1 MGASRDLTCWRVT
14 YTGHSLSENAVSRYR
29 FAMNHPV
36 DTPDSL
42 PDWIMPWP
50 TFEVDW
56 ARAALMIID
65 YQNYSSSPDC
75 GLIPMIVERHPKV
88 AEYYVPRVRES
99 IVSTRR
105 LLDSF
110 RQLKREV
117 IFTRHGALLPDGRD
131 MIERRQRRDADAR
144 DQSDRPTLWS
154 KGSVEHQIVEQLAPL
169 DHELIIDKNASS
181 PFNGSGI
188 DQILR
193 NLQLDTL
200 VMAGMATDMCVETTA
215 RDAADRGYNVI
226 VVEDAVATFFE
237 RHHHAALSAMS
248 RVYTQVWTTN
258 RVLSQLTL

>member
-1 MGASRDLTCWRVT
+1 
-14 YTGHSLSENAVSRYR
+14 
-29 FAMNHPV
+29 MNHPV

-117 IFTRHGALLPDGRD
+117 IFTRHGALLIQRPITRGVG
-131 MIERRQRRDADAR
+131 RRDD
-144 DQSDRPTLWS
+144 
-154 KGSVEHQIVEQLAPL
+154 
-169 DHELIIDKNASS
+169 IIAKITTQ
-181 PFNGSGI
+181 P
-188 DQILR
+188 
-193 NLQLDTL
+193 
-200 VMAGMATDMCVETTA
+200 ATA
-215 RDAADRGYNVI
+215 FG
-226 VVEDAVATFFE
+226 FGFG
-237 RHHHAALSAMS
+237 
-248 RVYTQVWTTN
+248 
-258 RVLSQLTL
+258 